1 MSERHLLRLLYF
13 GLFQPSV
20 VYTQYKTQCKWSFS
34 QHRFFQLELL
44 APKSLL
50 HIDGSL
56 VEENDHDNDKNCDD
70 SVEYC
75 DEQSP
80 TVFALFDTDLK
91 HKCSSFALF
100 PEKDQDED
108 HF

>member
-1 MSERHLLRLLYF
+1 MV
-13 GLFQPSV
+13 LFSTEILPFRTASANHCC
-20 VYTQYKTQCKWSFS
+20 T
-34 QHRFFQLELL
+34 LM
-44 APKSLL
+44 AASLKRM
-50 HIDGSL
+50 I
-56 VEENDHDNDKNCDD
+56 NDNDNDKNCDD
-70 SVEYC
+70 SIEYC
-75 DEQSP
+75 DEQLP